1 MTVASPRGAHAYYQD
16 NTPRGNKHWQAF
28 GCRGEV
34 RSARGYLRLYE
45 GGAERLASAL
55 RLTPSGTA
63 PFPDD
68 LFEAMGVEAPR
79 MLPVE
84 APRVFRVKA
93 PDDLPDLATML
104 PGGRNNALFD
114 CVRFWSY
121 AQDKAPNLDAWA
133 DRVERIA
140 SQGNERFPVPLAAG
154 EVNRPAWSVASWTW
168 AGGGP
173 MDHTPATQCRRGLKS
188 GRVRRAATRER
199 DRAIVEAVEA
209 GQSMRSVAKAY
220 GLGALLVNN
229 EAIHL
234 VATFLEPEHFFLPV
248 HGRIYAAVMHYV
260 GRREIAN
267 PVTLR
272 SCFENDEALQEAGGA
287 QHLARLAG
295 SAVTVINA
303 GHYGRAIHD
312 LHVRR
317 ALIDLAED
325 MRDTAYDASF
335 DQLPTEQ
342 VERAESKLR
351 ELLEEG
357 APGTRSERRS
367 IGTAARRGHC
377 RHKRPARPMGR
388 SWGFPRASRPSKTA
402 SAGSRHPT

>member
-1 MTVASPRGAHAYYQD
+1 MRPLEAVAYLHDRGAHFVLCHGKRAIWWRWQRRRPSLGLVLKHGREIGLIPYSVGASALDIDYGDIGELIEAKPPLVTVASPRGAHAYYQD
-16 NTPRGNKHWQAF
+16 NTPRGNKNWQAF

-140 SQGNERFPVPLAAG
+140 SQSNERFPVPLAAG

-173 MDHTPATQCRRGLKS
+173 MDHTPATQRRRGLKS

-287 QHLARLAG
+287 QSILPG
-295 SAVTVINA
+295 S
-303 GHYGRAIHD
+303 
-312 LHVRR
+312 
-317 ALIDLAED
+317 
-325 MRDTAYDASF
+325 
-335 DQLPTEQ
+335 P
-342 VERAESKLR
+342 
-351 ELLEEG
+351 
-357 APGTRSERRS
+357 
-367 IGTAARRGHC
+367 ARR
-377 RHKRPARPMGR
+377 
-388 SWGFPRASRPSKTA
+388 
-402 SAGSRHPT
+402 

>member
-1 MTVASPRGAHAYYQD
+1 MSSSLSLRSGAVAGVSVMLAERARQGRAFRLCHGKRAIWWRWQRRRPSLGLVLKHGREIGLIPYSVGASALDIDYGDIGELIEAKPPLVTVASPRGAHAYYQD

-154 EVNRPAWSVASWTW
+154 E
-168 AGGGP
+168 
-173 MDHTPATQCRRGLKS
+173 
-188 GRVRRAATRER
+188 GRVPGSGVADGLWPRSPA
-199 DRAIVEAVEA
+199 
-209 GQSMRSVAKAY
+209 RSV
-220 GLGALLVNN
+220 
-229 EAIHL
+229 
-234 VATFLEPEHFFLPV
+234 
-248 HGRIYAAVMHYV
+248 
-260 GRREIAN
+260 
-267 PVTLR
+267 
-272 SCFENDEALQEAGGA
+272 
-287 QHLARLAG
+287 
-295 SAVTVINA
+295 
-303 GHYGRAIHD
+303 
-312 LHVRR
+312 
-317 ALIDLAED
+317 
-325 MRDTAYDASF
+325 
-335 DQLPTEQ
+335 
-342 VERAESKLR
+342 
-351 ELLEEG
+351 
-357 APGTRSERRS
+357 
-367 IGTAARRGHC
+367 
-377 RHKRPARPMGR
+377 
-388 SWGFPRASRPSKTA
+388 
-402 SAGSRHPT
+402 